1 MVAEGEHQ
9 VHAKP
14 QENSNDHA
22 QHDRHRHRVHRA
34 AHPARQA
41 EQQHQHARG
50 EKCAHH
56 LGEGEMA
63 ERRAD
68 QPRARNV
75 PQEDKGLPVGQR
87 ESDGD
92 HAVQAERGEDP
103 RSDVGFGKAAARAD
117 REDDRHRS
125 TRREQERHRCC
136 HGVRRACGGKDAPR
150 SGRRRND
157 RFERHARRHSRLTF
171 AAPAMSY
178 LVGID
183 IGGTFTDCAI
193 VDRAGRLLTTKVP
206 STPED
211 FSRGMMDALG
221 AGAKALGLPIGKFCG
236 DLAFLSHGTT
246 VGTNTIIQKK
256 GARVGLITTKG
267 HEDAIHIMRG
277 SRGYAGRD
285 IRKVVHFPET
295 SKPAPIVPKRLIRGV
310 SERVDC
316 FGEVV
321 VSLNER
327 EAQQAI
333 EELLKEGV
341 QAIAVCFLWSFRN
354 PAHEHRVKEMVQRL
368 APKVFVTTSFDIAP
382 KWGEYE
388 RVTATAL
395 NAYLG
400 PVMSGYLE
408 RLDTSLKQLGYAHG
422 LQITQ
427 CGGGT
432 VPVARAGEAPL
443 LTLDSGPVSGVTASM
458 FLGNAMGEKN
468 VITTDMGGTSFDV
481 SIIHEGKPAYSFISN
496 TDQYEYFLPKVDLQ
510 AIGAGGG
517 SLVRVQAESRT
528 MTVGPDSAGAF
539 PGPVCYG
546 RGGTVPTVTDAQL
559 VLGYLDPDNFAGG
572 RMKLDR
578 EAAIRAIEALG
589 KQIGMSAIECAA
601 GICRIVELQMA
612 DIIRKVTVEKGHDP
626 RDFVLFAFGG
636 AGPAHAGVFAREL
649 GVRKVIVPQRKA
661 ASTWCAFGAAAADVL
676 HIFEHTEVMQMP
688 LPAERI
694 NAIFSSLEKKA
705 KRTMADEGI
714 GEKRQRFEF
723 SLDVRHKGQINE
735 VEVLLPATRLAR
747 DFEPGLR
754 KMFVTRYEKLFGR
767 GSALPGAILEI
778 VVCRLRARAL

>member
-1 MVAEGEHQ
+1 MG
-9 VHAKP
+9 
-14 QENSNDHA
+14 
-22 QHDRHRHRVHRA
+22 
-34 AHPARQA
+34 
-41 EQQHQHARG
+41 
-50 EKCAHH
+50 
-56 LGEGEMA
+56 
-63 ERRAD
+63 
-68 QPRARNV
+68 
-75 PQEDKGLPVGQR
+75 
-87 ESDGD
+87 
-92 HAVQAERGEDP
+92 
-103 RSDVGFGKAAARAD
+103 
-117 REDDRHRS
+117 
-125 TRREQERHRCC
+125 
-136 HGVRRACGGKDAPR
+136 
-150 SGRRRND
+150 
-157 RFERHARRHSRLTF
+157 
-171 AAPAMSY
+171 Y

-193 VDRAGRLLTTKVP
+193 VDGVGRLLTTKVP
-206 STPED
+206 STPPD
-211 FSRGMMDALG
+211 FARGMMDALG
-221 AGAKALGLPIGKFCG
+221 AGAAELGLSMDRFCR
-236 DLAFLSHGTT
+236 DIAFLSHGTT
-246 VGTNTIIQKK
+246 VGTNTIIQKR
-256 GARVGLITTKG
+256 GAKVGLITTRG

-277 SRGYAGRD
+277 SRGYGGRD

-321 VSLNER
+321 VELNIK
-327 EAQQAI
+327 EAETAI
-333 EELLKEGV
+333 RELLAEGV
-341 QAIAVCFLWSFRN
+341 QAIAICFLWSFRN
-354 PAHEHRVKEMVQRL
+354 PAHELRVRDLVKSISSD
-368 APKVFVTTSFDIAP
+368 VFVTCSVDIAP

-400 PVMSGYLE
+400 PVMGDYLQKINA
-408 RLDTSLKQLGYAHG
+408 SLLNLGYRHG

-443 LTLDSGPVSGVTASM
+443 LTLDSGPVSGVTASI
-458 FLGNAMGEKN
+458 FLGKAMGEKN

-517 SLVRVQAESRT
+517 SLARADAERRT
-528 MTVGPDSAGAF
+528 LTVGPDSAGAF

-559 VLGYLDPDNFAGG
+559 VLGYLDPENFAGG

-578 EAAIRAIEALG
+578 DSAFSEIQKLG
-589 KQIGMSAIECAA
+589 KQIGMSAIETAA
-601 GICRIVELQMA
+601 GICRIVELNMA
-612 DIIRKVTVEKGHDP
+612 DIIRKVTVEKGFDP

-676 HIFEHTEVMQMP
+676 HIFEHTEIMP
-688 LPAERI
+688 TPVDASRI
-694 NAIFSSLEKKA
+694 NNIFSSLEKKA
-705 KRTMADEGI
+705 KKTMAEEGI
-714 GEKRQRFEF
+714 HEDRQRFEF

-735 VEVLLPATRLAR
+735 VEVLLPATRLASQY
-747 DFEPGLR
+747 ENNLR
-754 KMFVTRYEKLFGR
+754 KRFVGRYEQLYGR
-767 GSALPGAILEI
+767 GSALAGAILEI
-778 VVCRLRARAL
+778 VVCRLRARALTPQPRLLKAKKTSSRIPVTAVRKKREIYWPDLKKKRPTAVYDGERLVSGNSVPGPAIVETSDTTVVVPPGAELRLDVLGNFELTF

>member
-1 MVAEGEHQ
+1 V
-9 VHAKP
+9 
-14 QENSNDHA
+14 
-22 QHDRHRHRVHRA
+22 
-34 AHPARQA
+34 
-41 EQQHQHARG
+41 
-50 EKCAHH
+50 
-56 LGEGEMA
+56 
-63 ERRAD
+63 
-68 QPRARNV
+68 
-75 PQEDKGLPVGQR
+75 
-87 ESDGD
+87 
-92 HAVQAERGEDP
+92 
-103 RSDVGFGKAAARAD
+103 
-117 REDDRHRS
+117 
-125 TRREQERHRCC
+125 
-136 HGVRRACGGKDAPR
+136 
-150 SGRRRND
+150 
-157 RFERHARRHSRLTF
+157 
-171 AAPAMSY
+171 SY

-193 VDRAGRLLTTKVP
+193 VDRGKLLTTKVP
-206 STPED
+206 STPPD
-211 FSRGMMDALG
+211 FARGMMDALG
-221 AGAKALGLPIGKFCG
+221 AGADALGIPLDRFCREI
-236 DLAFLSHGTT
+236 AFLSHGTT
-246 VGTNTIIQKK
+246 VGTNTIIQKR
-256 GARVGLITTKG
+256 GAKVGLVTTKG

-277 SRGYAGRD
+277 SRGYGGRD

-316 FGEVV
+316 FGEFVV
-321 VSLNER
+321 ALNER
-327 EAQQAI
+327 EAEAAI
-333 EELLKEGV
+333 RELLALGV
-341 QAIAVCFLWSFRN
+341 EAIAICFLWSFRN
-354 PAHEHRVKEMVQRL
+354 PTHENRVKEMVRSL
-368 APKVFVTTSFDIAP
+368 APDVFVTTSVDIAP

-400 PVMSGYLE
+400 PVMGGYLG
-408 RLDTSLKQLGYAHG
+408 RLDSSLKKLGYEHG

-443 LTLDSGPVSGVTASM
+443 LTLDSGPVSGVTACM

-481 SIIHEGKPAYSFISN
+481 SIIHDGKPAYSFISN
-496 TDQYEYFLPKVDLQ
+496 TDQYEYFLPKIDLQ

-517 SLVRVQAESRT
+517 SLVRVQPEKRT

-572 RMKLDR
+572 RMVLDKK
-578 EAAIRAIEALG
+578 AAADAIAALG
-589 KQIGMSAIECAA
+589 AQIGMSAVECAA
-601 GICRIVELQMA
+601 GACRIVELHMA

-676 HIFEHTEVMQMP
+676 HIFEHTEIMATPV
-688 LPAERI
+688 PARRI
-694 NAIFSSLEKKA
+694 NDELDALETRAAQLMKS
-705 KRTMADEGI
+705 EGI
-714 GEKRQRFEF
+714 EAQRQRFEF

-735 VEVLLPATRLAR
+735 VEITLPWPRLPNNY
-747 DFEPGLR
+747 ESQLR
-754 KMFVTRYEKLFGR
+754 KLFVARYQQLYGR
-767 GSALPGAILEI
+767 GSALSGAQLEF
-778 VVCRLRARAL
+778 VVSRLRAKALTPQPRLMKAKKSSARIPEAAVRRKRDIYWPELGKRRSTAVYDGERLLSGNKIAGPAIVETADTTVVVQPGTRLRLDELGNFELTF

>member
-1 MVAEGEHQ
+1 MG
-9 VHAKP
+9 
-14 QENSNDHA
+14 
-22 QHDRHRHRVHRA
+22 
-34 AHPARQA
+34 
-41 EQQHQHARG
+41 
-50 EKCAHH
+50 
-56 LGEGEMA
+56 
-63 ERRAD
+63 
-68 QPRARNV
+68 
-75 PQEDKGLPVGQR
+75 
-87 ESDGD
+87 
-92 HAVQAERGEDP
+92 
-103 RSDVGFGKAAARAD
+103 
-117 REDDRHRS
+117 
-125 TRREQERHRCC
+125 
-136 HGVRRACGGKDAPR
+136 
-150 SGRRRND
+150 
-157 RFERHARRHSRLTF
+157 
-171 AAPAMSY
+171 Y

-193 VDRAGRLLTTKVP
+193 VDRAGKLLTTKVP

-221 AGAKALGLPIGKFCG
+221 AGAQALGLPLEGFCR
-236 DLAFLSHGTT
+236 DIAFLSHGTT

-256 GARVGLITTKG
+256 GARVGLVTTKG

-277 SRGYAGRD
+277 SRGYGGRD

-295 SKPAPIVPKRLIRGV
+295 SKPVPIVPKRLIRGV

-321 VSLNER
+321 VELNES
-327 EAQQAI
+327 EADRAI
-333 EELLKEGV
+333 RELLAEGV
-341 QAIAVCFLWSFRN
+341 QAIAICFLWSFRN
-354 PAHEHRVKEMVQRL
+354 PQHELKVKERVRRL
-368 APKVFVTTSFDIAP
+368 APDLFVTCSVDIAP

-400 PVMSGYLE
+400 PVMTGYLQK
-408 RLDTSLKQLGYAHG
+408 LDSSLQNLGYSHG
-422 LQITQ
+422 LQIAQ

-458 FLGNAMGEKN
+458 FLGAAMGERN
-468 VITTDMGGTSFDV
+468 IITTDMGGTSFDV
-481 SIIHEGKPAYSFISN
+481 SIIHDAKPAYSFISN

-517 SLVRVQAESRT
+517 SLARVQPETRT

-546 RGGTVPTVTDAQL
+546 RGGAIPTVTDAQL

-578 EAAIRAIEALG
+578 AAAFSSIEDMG
-589 KQIGMSAIECAA
+589 KAIGMTAMECAA

-612 DIIRKVTVEKGHDP
+612 DVIRKVTVEKGFDP
-626 RDFVLFAFGG
+626 REFVLFAFGG
-636 AGPAHAGVFAREL
+636 AGPAHAGVFAKEL
-649 GVRKVIVPQRKA
+649 GVRKIVIPQRKA

-676 HIFEHTEVMQMP
+676 HIFEHTEIMP
-688 LPAERI
+688 TPVPAGRI
-694 NAIFSSLEKKA
+694 NRILEKIQSDAGKL
-705 KRTMADEGI
+705 MASEGI
-714 GEKRQRFEF
+714 AAARQRFEF

-735 VEVLLPATRLAR
+735 VEVLLPYERVPSNY
-747 DFEPGLR
+747 EPSLR
-754 KMFVTRYEKLFGR
+754 RWFTAKYEKLYGR
-767 GSALPGAILEI
+767 GSALAGAQLEI
-778 VVCRLRARAL
+778 VVCRLRARALTPRPTLAKAKGGSKRIPREAVRKPRSIQWERVRKTPVYDGEKLAIGNRVKGPAIVETSDTTVVVHPGRTLSVDTLGNFEIIFR

>member
-1 MVAEGEHQ
+1 M
-9 VHAKP
+9 
-14 QENSNDHA
+14 
-22 QHDRHRHRVHRA
+22 R
-34 AHPARQA
+34 
-41 EQQHQHARG
+41 
-50 EKCAHH
+50 
-56 LGEGEMA
+56 
-63 ERRAD
+63 
-68 QPRARNV
+68 
-75 PQEDKGLPVGQR
+75 
-87 ESDGD
+87 
-92 HAVQAERGEDP
+92 
-103 RSDVGFGKAAARAD
+103 
-117 REDDRHRS
+117 
-125 TRREQERHRCC
+125 
-136 HGVRRACGGKDAPR
+136 
-150 SGRRRND
+150 
-157 RFERHARRHSRLTF
+157 
-171 AAPAMSY
+171 Y

-193 VDRAGRLLTTKVP
+193 VDGAGKLLTTKVP
-206 STPED
+206 STPAD
-211 FSRGMMDALG
+211 FSRGMMDALD
-221 AGAKALGLPIGKFCG
+221 AGAQALGLKLDDFCR
-236 DLAFLSHGTT
+236 DIAFLSHGTT

-277 SRGYAGRD
+277 SRGYGGRD

-295 SKPAPIVPKRLIRGV
+295 SKPVPIVPKRLIRGV

-321 VSLNER
+321 VTLNEF
-327 EAQQAI
+327 EAENAI
-333 EELLKEGV
+333 RSLLDDGV
-341 QAIAVCFLWSFRN
+341 EAIAICFLWSFRN
-354 PAHEHRVKEMVQRL
+354 PDHELRVKKLVQKI
-368 APKVFVTTSFDIAP
+368 APQLFVTCSYDIAP

-400 PVMSGYLE
+400 PVMSSYLGKIN
-408 RLDTSLKQLGYAHG
+408 DSVIKLGYRHG

-432 VPVARAGEAPL
+432 VPVERAGEAPL

-458 FLGNAMGEKN
+458 FLGAAMGEKN

-481 SIIHEGKPAYSFISN
+481 SIIYDGKPAYSFISN

-517 SLVRVQAESRT
+517 SLVRVQPESRT

-539 PGPVCYG
+539 PGPVCYR

-572 RMKLDR
+572 RMTLDR
-578 EAAIRAIEALG
+578 DAALKAITALG
-589 KQIGMSAIECAA
+589 AQIGMKPLECAA

-612 DIIRKVTVEKGHDP
+612 DVIRKVTVEKGYDP

-649 GVRKVIVPQRKA
+649 GVRKIVIPQRKA

-676 HIFEHTEVMQMP
+676 HIFEHSEIMGTPVAAKRVNDQ
-688 LPAERI
+688 LDA
-694 NAIFSSLEKKA
+694 LEKKA
-705 KRTMADEGI
+705 AQLMKSENIAAA
-714 GEKRQRFEF
+714 RQRFEF

-735 VEVLLPATRLAR
+735 VEVPLPWERVPANY
-747 DFEPGLR
+747 EPLLR
-754 KMFVTRYEKLFGR
+754 KAFVDKYEKLYGR
-767 GSALPGAILEI
+767 GSALAGAQLEI
-778 VVCRLRARAL
+778 VVCRLRARALTPRPKLVSKKSGKRVIPRGAKRTTRSIYWPDLKKYRATPVFDGENLLIGNQVKGPAIVETADTTVVVHPGRTLRLDPLGNFEITF